1 MKCRFVRE
9 IFHNKENGFCIF
21 VYHTADGS
29 VPEAAKDTRY
39 KGEGSQFTATGMS
52 LPDTDKTEAD
62 IQGKW
67 VKSKYGLQLQVES
80 YEEILPQTKEGIKGY
95 LSSGMIKGIG
105 PKTAELIVEKFGTR
119 TFDVLDHYPESLLEI
134 KGITR
139 TKLDAILLS
148 YEGSHAM
155 RDLAAYLTP
164 FKVTPKKIQ
173 KIYEEFGNDA
183 LDIVK
188 NQPFTLCKINGF
200 GFLTVDEIAKA
211 NNGKPDDPMRIEGCI
226 HYCMEM
232 EMQEGHLYQDK
243 QQFQKKVYEQL
254 NVGYGR
260 EAVTEMEV
268 YKVLY
273 RLVKDKQMYYESGAL
288 YPANMYGYECGAAKK
303 LVSLLLAEQE
313 KQTDITFLLAEAQ
326 KELEI
331 NLSPKQEES
340 VRQAFSHLVSI
351 VTGGPGTG
359 KTTVQKVLLYI
370 NEKLGGRSVL
380 LTAPTGRASRRM
392 AESTGLQDA
401 MTMHSALGLTSDE
414 DSEELEGMLEAGFII
429 ADEFTMSDMRLS
441 HIFFAHIRTGTRL
454 VLVGD
459 VDQLP
464 SVGPGNVF
472 RELVQCGVI
481 PVTVLDM
488 VFRQAEGSRIVA
500 NAKRMQ
506 ENDAALDYG
515 EGFTF
520 IPAENAKDA
529 AEKVQELYRTSVDA
543 FGEDKV
549 QVLTPYRKKGEAS
562 VDALNER
569 LWEMVN
575 PKAEGKPEIH
585 SGKRTFRLGDR
596 IIHNKNK
603 NQISNGD
610 IGRITDIYCD
620 EDGAELAR
628 LEFSD
633 GRYVEYNS
641 EELEMVEHAYATTVH
656 KSQGSEYPM
665 VILPWLPM
673 FYKMLRRNIFY
684 TAVTRAKVQVV
695 IIGSK
700 RAVYTAIH
708 NTECEKRNTRLGERI
723 IKEYNRLL
731 EEQTIANSGEDFK
744 QLIINI

>member
-1 MKCRFVRE
+1 MRCRFVRE
-9 IFHNKENGFCIF
+9 IYHNKDNGFCIF
-21 VYHTADGS
+21 VYHTEDTD

-39 KGEGSQFTATGMS
+39 KGKGARFTATGNG
-52 LPDTDKTEAD
+52 LPDTEATEAELT
-62 IQGKW
+62 GNW
-67 VKSKYGLQLQVES
+67 VKNKYGLQLQVES

-105 PKTAELIVEKFGTR
+105 PKLAELIVERFGTR
-119 TFDVLDHYPESLLEI
+119 TFDVLDNYPDSLLEI

-139 TKLDAILLS
+139 KKLDGILLS
-148 YEGSHAM
+148 YQGSHAM

-164 FKVTPKKIQ
+164 FKVTPKKIR
-173 KIYEEFGNDA
+173 KIYEEFGNAA
-183 LDIVK
+183 LDTVK
-188 NQPFTLCKINGF
+188 NQPFALCRISGF

-211 NNGKPDDPMRIEGCI
+211 NKGKPDDPMRIEGCI
-226 HYCMEM
+226 WYCMEQD
-232 EMQEGHLYQDK
+232 MQEGHLYQDK
-243 QQFQKKVYEQL
+243 QQLQKKAYGQL
-254 NVGYGR
+254 NKGYQR
-260 EAVTEMEV
+260 EAVTEMAV

-273 RLVKDKQMYYESGAL
+273 QLVKEGRMYYEGGAL
-288 YPANMYGYECGAAKK
+288 YPANMYGYECNAAKN
-303 LVSLLLAEQE
+303 LVSLLTAEQE
-313 KQTDITFLLAEAQ
+313 EQDIAFLLAEAQ
-326 KELEI
+326 KELGI
-331 NLSPKQEES
+331 SLSPKQEEG
-340 VRQAFSHLVSI
+340 VRKAFRHPVSI
-351 VTGGPGTG
+351 ITGGPGTG
-359 KTTVQKVLLYI
+359 KTTVQKVLLYVHG
-370 NEKLGGRSVL
+370 KLGGGSVL

-392 AESTGLQDA
+392 AESTGWQEA

-414 DSEELEGMLEAGFII
+414 DSEEMEGMLEADFII

-441 HIFFAHIRTGTRL
+441 HIFFDHIRTGSRL

-481 PVTVLDM
+481 PVTVLDTI
-488 VFRQAEGSRIVA
+488 FRQAEGSRIIA

-515 EGFTF
+515 TGFTF
-520 IPAENAKDA
+520 IPAGSA
-529 AEKVQELYRTSVDA
+529 AEAADKVQELYRASVDA
-543 FGEDKV
+543 FGMDKV
-549 QVLTPYRKKGEAS
+549 QVLTPYRKTGEAS
-562 VDALNER
+562 VNALNER

-575 PKAEGKPEIH
+575 PKEEGKPEIR

-603 NQISNGD
+603 DQISNGD
-610 IGRITDIYCD
+610 IGYIKNIYVD
-620 EDGAELAR
+620 EDGSEAAE

-633 GRYVEYNS
+633 GRRVEYGS

-684 TAVTRAKVQVV
+684 TAVTRAGVQVA

-700 RAVYTAIH
+700 RAVCTAIH
-708 NTECEKRNTRLGERI
+708 NTECDRRNTRLGERVI
-723 IKEYNRLL
+723 REYNRVL
-731 EEQTIANSGEDFK
+731 EEKAKRPENDGYRQEA
-744 QLIINI
+744 INL